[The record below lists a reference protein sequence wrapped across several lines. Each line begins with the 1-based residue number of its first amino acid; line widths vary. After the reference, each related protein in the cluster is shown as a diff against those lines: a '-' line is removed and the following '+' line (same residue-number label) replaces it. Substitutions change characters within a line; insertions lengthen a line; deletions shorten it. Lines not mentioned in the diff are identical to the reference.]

1 MDMRKF
7 ILITTIIVMI
17 LFVISAGLSNQIF
30 KKEESKKVEIEKV
43 TAIEIKPTPT
53 SYNFDGKYKN
63 KFGAIWE
70 IKGNQAK
77 LYLEADGPENGVFDN
92 CTESIGKDS
101 KVLKYNYDDGTGGG
115 YTILI
120 YNTGKMLFTD
130 NDPKRNNLESDQFN
144 KTSK

>member
-7 ILITTIIVMI
+7 ILTTTITVMI
-17 LFVISAGLSNQIF
+17 LFVISAGLSNKVF
-30 KKEESKKVEIEKV
+30 KEANKKVEVEKI
-43 TAIEIKPTPT
+43 TAIEIKPTKTP
-53 SYNFDGKYKN
+53 YNFDGKYKN

-92 CTESIGKDS
+92 CTESIGNDS

-120 YNTGKMLFTD
+120 YNTGKILFTD

-144 KTSK
+144 KIK